1 MAYGKK
7 EFNFYNHPVESF
19 LFFDIETVAKVP
31 ELMEDTPLYDA
42 FMYKMRYAEEAQR
55 KDFNAYNVKALYAE
69 KAALYPEFGKIV
81 AITIGKIVD
90 GHKVALY
97 SFSGD
102 DEANILTRFFKA
114 LTDQLAN
121 DPELVL
127 CGVNLK
133 FFDLRYCFIRAV
145 VNQIE
150 PVKGHINLT
159 GLKPWEVRT
168 CDITDVWKQTSM
180 YNAPLIAIA
189 ECLGLPSPKSD
200 IDGSQ
205 VSETYWKEGE
215 SGLARITK
223 YCEQDV
229 FTTANIVMKLRF
241 MPLLTLA
248 GTTQKEIKK
257 GKVKLENTSVSTAD
271 SVTGIISEEAQG
283 ETVEVKGQLE
293 IGELPPLL
301 QKTFNVGSLTP
312 KDEEELIKKTRK
324 TSMAERKR
332 LIDILQA
339 INGKEPLDENF
350 VNEIMAK

>member
-42 FMYKMRYAEEAQR
+42 FVYKMRYAEEAQR

-114 LTDQLAN
+114 LSDQIAN

-200 IDGSQ
+200 IDGSK
-205 VSETYWKEGE
+205 VSETYWKEGVK
-215 SGLARITK
+215 GLERIVK

-229 FTTANIVMKLRF
+229 FTTANVVMKLRF
-241 MPLLTLA
+241 MELLELA
-248 GTTQKEIKK
+248 GTTQKAPKPRVE
-257 GKVKLENTSVSTAD
+257 G
-271 SVTGIISEEAQG
+271 EEKSPAEEPQDTQDG
-283 ETVEVKGQLE
+283 SLQIEGV
-293 IGELPPLL
+293 LPPLL
-301 QKTFNVGSLTP
+301 QKAFNVGQLTEE
-312 KDEEELIKKTRK
+312 DEQVLISKTRK
-324 TSMAERKR
+324 TSKKDRER
-332 LIDILQA
+332 LIEIVQA
-339 INGKEPLDENF
+339 IQGKEPVDEDF
-350 VNEIMAK
+350 VNKVMAK

>member
-42 FMYKMRYAEEAQR
+42 FVYKMRYAEEAQR

-102 DEANILTRFFKA
+102 DEAKILTRFFKA
-114 LTDQLAN
+114 LTEQIIA

-205 VSETYWKEGE
+205 VSKVYWTEGK
-215 SGLARITK
+215 SGLQRIVK

-229 FTTANIVMKLRF
+229 FTTANVVMKLRF
-241 MPLLTLA
+241 MKLLELA
-248 GTTQKEIKK
+248 GTTQKAPKPR
-257 GKVKLENTSVSTAD
+257 V
-271 SVTGIISEEAQG
+271 EEGDQKPTEKPQEEG
-283 ETVEVKGQLE
+283 VGTLE
-293 IGELPPLL
+293 IEGALPPLL
-301 QKTFNVGSLTP
+301 QRTFNVGHLTP
-312 KDEEELIKKTRK
+312 DDEAILIKKTRK
-324 TSMAERKR
+324 TSKKDRER
-332 LIDILQA
+332 LLTIIQA
-339 INGKEPLDENF
+339 IQGKEPIDEAFTNQ
-350 VNEIMAK
+350 IMEK

>member
-7 EFNFYNHPVESF
+7 EFDFYTHPVESF

-31 ELMEDTPLYDA
+31 ELMEDTPLYDS
-42 FMYKMRYAEEAQR
+42 FVYKMRYAEEAQR

-90 GHKVALY
+90 GHKLALY

-102 DEANILTRFFKA
+102 DEASILTRFFKA
-114 LTDQLAN
+114 LGDQIAK

-127 CGVNLK
+127 CGINLK

-145 VNQIE
+145 VHQIE
-150 PVKGHINLT
+150 PIKGHINLT

-168 CDITDVWKQTSM
+168 CDLTDVWKQTSM

-205 VSETYWKEGE
+205 VSETYWKQGKQ
-215 SGLARITK
+215 GLDRIVT

-229 FTTANIVMKLRF
+229 FTTANVTMKLRF
-241 MPLLTLA
+241 LELLEKA
-248 GTTQKEIKK
+248 ESGTNQKAPKERKEDV
-257 GKVKLENTSVSTAD
+257 KV
-271 SVTGIISEEAQG
+271 
-283 ETVEVKGQLE
+283 ETDG
-293 IGELPPLL
+293 LPPLL
-301 QKTFNVGSLTP
+301 ERSFNTGHVTSA
-312 KDEEELIKKTRK
+312 DEDALVKSTRK
-324 TSMAERKR
+324 ASMVERTR
-332 LIDILQA
+332 LLEIVQA

-350 VNEIMAK
+350 VNEVMKK

>member
-7 EFNFYNHPVESF
+7 EFNFYSHPLQS
-19 LFFDIETVAKVP
+19 LMFFDIETVAKVP
-31 ELMEDTPLYDA
+31 ELMEDTPLYDS

-90 GHKVALY
+90 GHKLALY

-114 LTDQLAN
+114 LSDQLAA

-180 YNAPLIAIA
+180 YNAPLICMA

-205 VSETYWKEGE
+205 VSSVYWKEGKP
-215 SGLARITK
+215 GLERITK

-229 FTTANIVMKLRF
+229 LTTANVVMKLRF
-241 MPLLTLA
+241 EPLLEMV
-248 GTTQKEIKK
+248 GTTQRAPKE
-257 GKVKLENTSVSTAD
+257 KV
-271 SVTGIISEEAQG
+271 EESKHGVAKPT
-283 ETVEVKGQLE
+283 EEPVEVKGKLE
-293 IGELPPLL
+293 LGAPLELPPLL
-301 QKTFNVGSLTP
+301 QRSFNTGHLTP
-312 KDEEELIKKTRK
+312 EDEKTLIKNTR
-324 TSMAERKR
+324 TSSRIDRTR
-332 LIDILQA
+332 LVTIIQA
-339 INGKEPLDENF
+339 IQGKEPVDENF
-350 VNEIMAK
+350 VNEIMKK

>member
-42 FMYKMRYAEEAQR
+42 FVYKMRYAEEAQR

-102 DEANILTRFFKA
+102 DEANILTRFFKV
-114 LTDQLAN
+114 LSDQIAN

-200 IDGSQ
+200 IDGSK
-205 VSETYWKEGE
+205 VSETYWKEGAK
-215 SGLARITK
+215 GLERIVK

-229 FTTANIVMKLRF
+229 FTTANVVMKLRF
-241 MPLLTLA
+241 MELLELA
-248 GTTQKEIKK
+248 GTTQKAPKPRVE
-257 GKVKLENTSVSTAD
+257 G
-271 SVTGIISEEAQG
+271 EEKSPAEEPQDTQDG
-283 ETVEVKGQLE
+283 SLQIEGV
-293 IGELPPLL
+293 LPPLL
-301 QKTFNVGSLTP
+301 QKAFNVGQLTEE
-312 KDEEELIKKTRK
+312 DEQVLISKTRK
-324 TSMAERKR
+324 TSKKDRER
-332 LIDILQA
+332 LIEIVQA
-339 INGKEPLDENF
+339 IQGKEPVDEDF
-350 VNEIMAK
+350 VNKVMAK

>member
-7 EFNFYNHPVESF
+7 EFNFYTHPLES
-19 LFFDIETVAKVP
+19 LMFFDIETVAKVP
-31 ELMEDTPLYDA
+31 ELMEDTPLYDS
-42 FMYKMRYAEEAQR
+42 FEYKQRYAEEAQR
-55 KDFNAYNVKALYAE
+55 KDFNSYNLKALYAS

-81 AITIGKIVD
+81 AITIGKVVD
-90 GHKVALY
+90 GHKLALY

-102 DEANILTRFFKA
+102 DEGNILTRFFKA
-114 LTDQLAN
+114 LSDKIAV

-180 YNAPLIAIA
+180 YNAPLICMA

-205 VSETYWKEGE
+205 VSDTYWKEGKA
-215 SGLARITK
+215 GLKRIVT
-223 YCEQDV
+223 YCEKDV
-229 FTTANIVMKLRF
+229 FTTANVVMRLRF
-241 MPLLTLA
+241 QPLLEMVDPNDKTSSSKSSPA
-248 GTTQKEIKK
+248 AKIQKEK
-257 GKVKLENTSVSTAD
+257 
-271 SVTGIISEEAQG
+271 
-283 ETVEVKGQLE
+283 
-293 IGELPPLL
+293 LPPLL
-301 QKTFNVGSLTP
+301 ERSFNTGHLNP
-312 KDEEELIKKTRK
+312 KDEETLIKKTRK
-324 TSMAERKR
+324 ASKVERER
-332 LIDILQA
+332 LLEIVQGIQGKQA
-339 INGKEPLDENF
+339 LDENF
-350 VNEIMAK
+350 VKEILKK

>member
-7 EFNFYNHPVESF
+7 EFNFYTHPLDSL

-31 ELMEDTPLYDA
+31 ELMEDTPLFDS
-42 FMYKMRYAEEAQR
+42 FEYKMRYAEEAQR
-55 KDFNAYNVKALYAE
+55 KDFSAYNMKALYAS

-90 GHKVALY
+90 GHKLALY

-102 DEANILTRFFKA
+102 DEASILTRFFKA
-114 LTDQLAN
+114 LSDQLTT

-180 YNAPLIAIA
+180 YNAPLICMA

-205 VSETYWKEGE
+205 VSETYWKEGK
-215 SGLARITK
+215 SGLHRITE
-223 YCEQDV
+223 YCERDV
-229 FTTANIVMKLRF
+229 FTTANVVMRLRF
-241 MPLLTLA
+241 QPLLEMVS
-248 GTTQKEIKK
+248 GTKQKAPKK
-257 GKVKLENTSVSTAD
+257 GKAGV
-271 SVTGIISEEAQG
+271 ISKEAQK
-283 ETVEVKGQLE
+283 EPVEVKGELE
-293 IGELPPLL
+293 LGAPLELPPLL
-301 QKTFNVGSLTP
+301 QRSFNTGHLTP
-312 KDEEELIKKTRK
+312 EDEATLIKKTRK
-324 TSMAERKR
+324 SSRVDRTR
-332 LIDILQA
+332 LLEIVQA
-339 INGKEPLDENF
+339 IQGKEPLDENF
-350 VNEIMAK
+350 VNQIMKK